1 MIYLRP
7 IPKND
12 AESLSL
18 IRIERDRLLKETDWV
33 VLRNLETNEQIP
45 QSWLDYRQQLRDLPQ
60 TFDSIENINWPIKPE
75 Q

>member
-75 Q
+75 N